1 MARRYQR
8 PPLAALHLMQSRKR
22 RASDPFWSLGIGHW
36 SFLLTFGALAQRAQ
50 VFQGEDAGIVAI
62 APGDLVGV
70 AADRR
75 HGDGSQGLQ
84 FFRLEDSEGV
94 GRLLA
99 LFATAG
105 AGTVATQ
112 GFPGVD
118 AAVAVAP
125 LNDELVGALPP
136 QGDRHECLWARPRH
150 DALLPPAFGKM
161 GTLFVL
167 YEVRRGKKATAA
179 RPPSP

>member
-1 MARRYQR
+1 IHSPQEPRNQFPRAKTYRWAAACGFAPDAKPQAAGSGALSS
-8 PPLAALHLMQSRKR
+8 LAVGS
-22 RASDPFWSLGIGHW
+22 W

-75 HGDGSQGLQ
+75 HGDGSQRLQ
-84 FFRLEDSEGV
+84 LFRLEDSEGV

-105 AGTVATQ
+105 AGTVTTQ
-112 GFPGVD
+112 VFPGVD
-118 AAVAVAP
+118 ATVAVAP
-125 LNDELVGALPP
+125 LDDELVG
-136 QGDRHECLWARPRH
+136 
-150 DALLPPAFGKM
+150 
-161 GTLFVL
+161 
-167 YEVRRGKKATAA
+167 
-179 RPPSP
+179 